1 MEKHYFAIFT
11 RGVSYVKPSLDDVLD
26 FVNDYAVIGLKHA
39 FRRYGILSEWYTY
52 ANFGLTKCYKFHQE
66 LLVFVLQPVL

>member
-1 MEKHYFAIFT
+1 MEQHYFAIFT

-39 FRRYGILSEWYTY
+39 FRRYGILSLS
-52 ANFGLTKCYKFHQE
+52 GIHMLI
-66 LLVFVLQPVL
+66 LDLQNATSFIKSY